1 MNTKRWMLSFLLSL
15 VLGSGQSVSAQT
27 YTFSTLYSF
36 PGTAGS
42 PQGPEAP
49 IIDSSGNV
57 YGVSLGGK
65 YEFGTVFKVTPKGV
79 LTVLH
84 DFGGTASDGK
94 DPVTIIRNSTGTIF
108 GITSFGGANNQGN
121 IFKLAPNGTETILYS
136 FTTENVLPLSLL
148 LASTGDLYG
157 YHVDNDSNFNV
168 GSVFKLTHG
177 GVFSHIYTFCSLSN
191 CADGSLPWGPLI
203 LKGGNLYGATEYG
216 GVQAP
221 NDLGLGVVFELTPGG
236 QETVLHEFTGSPND
250 GDLPM
255 AKVTQD
261 SAGNLYG
268 TTEYGGTQD
277 QGTIYKIDTS
287 GVESILYNF
296 CSLANCADGGLPIS
310 PVVVDA
316 EGNLFGTTWHGGSSN
331 DGGTVYRLSPAGVF
345 TVLHDAV
352 SGKAGVGSKLVMS
365 ASGSLYGMTYFGG
378 TNHTGAIYKLTKHP

>member
-1 MNTKRWMLSFLLSL
+1 MNPKRWTLFLLLGL
-15 VLGSGQSVSAQT
+15 VVSGQAGSAQT

-42 PQGPEAP
+42 PQGPASP

-57 YGVSLGGK
+57 YGTSLGGK
-65 YEFGTVFKVTPKGV
+65 YGFGTVFKVTPKGV
-79 LTVLH
+79 MSVIH

-121 IFKLAPNGTETILYS
+121 IFKLAPNGTETILYN
-136 FTTENVLPLSLL
+136 FTTENDLPLSLL
-148 LASTGDLYG
+148 LDSTGDLYG
-157 YHVDNDSNFNV
+157 YYEDGSNNLTI
-168 GSVFKLTHG
+168 GSVFKFTHA

-191 CADGSLPWGPLI
+191 CADGSVPWGPLI

-236 QETVLHEFTGSPND
+236 EETVLHAFTGPPND
-250 GDLPM
+250 GDFPL

-268 TTEYGGTQD
+268 TTEYGGAQD
-277 QGTIYKIDTS
+277 LGTIYKIDTS

-296 CSLANCADGGLPIS
+296 CSLPNCADGELPIA

-316 EGNLFGTTWHGGSSN
+316 EGNLFGTTWHGGPSN
-331 DGGTVYRLSPAGVF
+331 DGGTVYRLSPAGVL

-352 SGKAGVGSKLVMS
+352 SGKAGVGNKLVMS
-365 ASGSLYGMTYFGG
+365 VSGSLYGVTYYGG